1 MSHVKISL
9 QYNQALINHG
19 SFTFW
24 IDEETIREWDQ
35 VKQSKRCRPRHF
47 SDLAIATARICS
59 MPCRAQQGLIGSL
72 FALVKIPLTRL
83 TIFQGLVFLSCK
95 YGDYPLFKKPKS
107 YLIQSA
113 A

>member
-1 MSHVKISL
+1 M
-9 QYNQALINHG
+9 
-19 SFTFW
+19 
-24 IDEETIREWDQ
+24 
-35 VKQSKRCRPRHF
+35 PRK
-47 SDLAIATARICS
+47 
-59 MPCRAQQGLIGSL
+59 AQQGLIGSL